1 MDKKIIKALQKALGK
16 KQVLTSQEEL
26 LCYSYDGSGG
36 NYSPEAVVFPS
47 STEEVARIME
57 LASFFVFPVIP
68 RGAGSGMTG
77 GALAVSGGVVLALS
91 RLNRILEID
100 EENQIAVVE
109 PGVITGDFQEEV
121 RARGLYYPPDP
132 ASLKFCTMG
141 GNVAECAGGP
151 SALKYGVTREYILGL
166 EVVLP
171 DGRVME
177 TGVRTAKGVVGY
189 DFTRLFTGSE
199 GTLGIITKIIV
210 RLIANPKSRGTFLAL
225 FTSMDK
231 ATSLIAG
238 LLKKITPAAL
248 EFLDRTAL
256 EIVKDKLP
264 FALPEKTGSLLLLE
278 VDGDS
283 AMVEHQAAV
292 MRKTL
297 ATGEG
302 LLEVKE
308 AKNEE
313 EAAELW
319 SARKALSPSS
329 FILKPDKM
337 SEDVVVPR
345 TKIADLIRSA
355 KKLSRKYGI
364 IIFTF
369 GHAGDGNI
377 HINIMLDKK
386 NENEYCQALDAKE
399 KLFSEVLRL
408 GGTLSGEHGVGITK
422 MAFLDREI
430 SGVGIDMMKKVK
442 SVFDPL
448 NILNP
453 GKIFMIDS

>member
-1 MDKKIIKALQKALGK
+1 
-16 KQVLTSQEEL
+16 
-26 LCYSYDGSGG
+26 
-36 NYSPEAVVFPS
+36 
-47 STEEVARIME
+47 
-57 LASFFVFPVIP
+57 
-68 RGAGSGMTG
+68 
-77 GALAVSGGVVLALS
+77 
-91 RLNRILEID
+91 
-100 EENQIAVVE
+100 
-109 PGVITGDFQEEV
+109 
-121 RARGLYYPPDP
+121 
-132 ASLKFCTMG
+132 
-141 GNVAECAGGP
+141 
-151 SALKYGVTREYILGL
+151 
-166 EVVLP
+166 
-171 DGRVME
+171 ME

-386 NENEYCQALDAKE
+386 NENEYRQALDAKE

-430 SGVGIDMMKKVK
+430 SGVGIDMMKTSKN
-442 SVFDPL
+442 FYE
-448 NILNP
+448 
-453 GKIFMIDS
+453 